1 LTGLP
6 DLVMAQIHLYKH
18 EHDQALAAVQK
29 AVLARPSCDLSYV
42 AKANILTY
50 LGRPA
55 EAIELAE
62 YAIRLAPVYPPFF
75 KNTLAAAFYGSG
87 QFEKA
92 IASAKEV
99 LKSDEGNLDALLIL
113 AGAYAVL
120 DQQEQASKAAAEIKR
135 IKPDFSL
142 NKYAETQPYS
152 DPKKLEQVTSMLQRA
167 GVQ

>member
-1 LTGLP
+1 
-6 DLVMAQIHLYKH
+6 M
-18 EHDQALAAVQK
+18 
-29 AVLARPSCDLSYV
+29 
-42 AKANILTY
+42 
-50 LGRPA
+50 
-55 EAIELAE
+55 
-62 YAIRLAPVYPPFF
+62 
-75 KNTLAAAFYGSG
+75 
-87 QFEKA
+87 
-92 IASAKEV
+92 
-99 LKSDEGNLDALLIL
+99 DALLIL